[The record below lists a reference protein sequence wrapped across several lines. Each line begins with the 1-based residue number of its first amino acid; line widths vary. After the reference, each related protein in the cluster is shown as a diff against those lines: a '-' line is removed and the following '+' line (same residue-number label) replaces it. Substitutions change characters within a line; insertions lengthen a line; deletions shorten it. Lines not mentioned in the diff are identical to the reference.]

1 RGTFAPFRPTSD
13 GPTEL
18 SDHDR
23 RRGMGSA
30 TGRGTGE
37 TFGRYELQT
46 RLGQGGMGQV
56 WCAFDSVTDRQV
68 AVKVLPPELADDAGY
83 RARFDREARAV
94 SKLRHPNVVPIHNF
108 GEID

>member
-1 RGTFAPFRPTSD
+1 
-13 GPTEL
+13 
-18 SDHDR
+18 
-23 RRGMGSA
+23 M
-30 TGRGTGE
+30 GE

-94 SKLRHPNVVPIHNF
+94 SKLRHPNIVPIHNF
-108 GEID
+108 GEIDGR